1 MVIRKRYLEHIR
13 PFIDT
18 PMVKAIT
25 GVRRCGKSTF
35 LSQVAS
41 VLLEKGIPEDTI
53 LFINKELLEYDFIR
67 TYKDLDK
74 FIRGFFK
81 GKRGRFYL
89 FVDEIQEIAE
99 WERCIVSLLAEK
111 RSDIYIT
118 GSNARLLAS
127 DVATLLT
134 GRYIQLMMH
143 PFSFIE
149 FMEMEKIQESKIKE
163 EEAFNMFMKY
173 GGFPGIRSL
182 AWEDIPIRQ
191 YLESLY
197 NTILLKDIVIRYGV
211 RDVYMFEKVSDFM
224 LSNCGSITSANKI
237 SEFVKAQ
244 HRKIAVDTVQNY
256 MTYTRHALLMHQVKR
271 YDLKGKRILESLEKY
286 YPCDNGLRYAIMGYP
301 PENIPGNL
309 ENIVFLELLSKGY
322 VVFVGRLNGTEV
334 DFIAE
339 KSSEKIYIQVC
350 MSLKDEKT
358 IEREYRSLETIHD
371 HFPKIVLSLDE
382 GFETSHKG
390 IRWMNIREFLKPT
403 PLYEGLI
410 K

>member
-1 MVIRKRYLEHIR
+1 
-13 PFIDT
+13 
-18 PMVKAIT
+18 MVKAIT

-53 LFINKELLEYDFIR
+53 LVINKELLEYDFIR

-173 GGFPGIRSL
+173 GGFPGIPSL

-211 RDVYMFEKVSDFM
+211 RDVYMLEKVSDFM

-286 YPCDNGLRYAIMGYP
+286 YPCDHGLRYAIMGYP

-390 IRWMNIREFLKPT
+390 IRWMNIKEFLKST
-403 PLYEGLI
+403 PLYEGPI

>member
-1 MVIRKRYLEHIR
+1 
-13 PFIDT
+13 
-18 PMVKAIT
+18 MVKAIT

-53 LFINKELLEYDFIR
+53 LVINKELLEYDFIR

-173 GGFPGIRSL
+173 GGFPGIPSL

-211 RDVYMFEKVSDFM
+211 RDVYMLEKVSDFM

-286 YPCDNGLRYAIMGYP
+286 YPCDHGLRYAIMGYP

>member
-1 MVIRKRYLEHIR
+1 
-13 PFIDT
+13 
-18 PMVKAIT
+18 MVKAIT

-41 VLLEKGIPEDTI
+41 VLLDKGIPEDNI
-53 LFINKELLEYDFIR
+53 LVINKELLEYDFIR

-127 DVATLLT
+127 DLATLLT

-173 GGFPGIRSL
+173 GGFPGIPSL

-211 RDVYMFEKVSDFM
+211 RDVYMLEKVSDFM

-286 YPCDNGLRYAIMGYP
+286 YPCDHGLRYAIMGYP

-371 HFPKIVLSLDE
+371 HFSKIVLSLDE

>member
-1 MVIRKRYLEHIR
+1 ML
-13 PFIDT
+13 
-18 PMVKAIT
+18 
-25 GVRRCGKSTF
+25 
-35 LSQVAS
+35 
-41 VLLEKGIPEDTI
+41 
-53 LFINKELLEYDFIR
+53 
-67 TYKDLDK
+67 
-74 FIRGFFK
+74 
-81 GKRGRFYL
+81 
-89 FVDEIQEIAE
+89 
-99 WERCIVSLLAEK
+99 
-111 RSDIYIT
+111 
-118 GSNARLLAS
+118 
-127 DVATLLT
+127 
-134 GRYIQLMMH
+134 
-143 PFSFIE
+143 
-149 FMEMEKIQESKIKE
+149 
-163 EEAFNMFMKY
+163 
-173 GGFPGIRSL
+173 
-182 AWEDIPIRQ
+182 
-191 YLESLY
+191 
-197 NTILLKDIVIRYGV
+197 
-211 RDVYMFEKVSDFM
+211 EKVSDFM

-286 YPCDNGLRYAIMGYP
+286 YPCDHGLRYAIMGYP

-390 IRWMNIREFLKPT
+390 IRWMNIKEFLKST
-403 PLYEGLI
+403 PLYEGPI

>member
-53 LFINKELLEYDFIR
+53 LVINKELLEYDFIR

-211 RDVYMFEKVSDFM
+211 RDVYMLEKVSDFM

-286 YPCDNGLRYAIMGYP
+286 YPCDHGLRYAIMGYP